1 MEQKRPADIF
11 QEFLDYLWNGLGL
24 EEKGWKRLKKGDF
37 KKKMKNGLTYL
48 IWFER
53 SRYNY
58 IDYEIGHGNVE
69 VGFSCFIKQ
78 GDDFLYS
85 FKIEPITGGSF
96 FQMLTEDLRLDT
108 GLLDTFLPLIKA
120 RYLDFIDRFEEDPAE
135 ALQPVCAPFTQ
146 PEDYSWRIH
155 VEEQAVERY
164 GTPEQLAEYRRQ
176 AELRGTP
183 ESKVRRWMGMQ
194 IFYFSHAGDVDHA
207 WAASRSVEELD
218 VVVGNHVQAKKQY
231 DTWTEED
238 EAGYQI
244 YLQEQDMEK
253 RTYRAWYLI
262 ANPRKLP
269 KEIVNQELAFRFK
282 LFPDKMDKKK

>member
-1 MEQKRPADIF
+1 
-11 QEFLDYLWNGLGL
+11 
-24 EEKGWKRLKKGDF
+24 
-37 KKKMKNGLTYL
+37 
-48 IWFER
+48 
-53 SRYNY
+53 
-58 IDYEIGHGNVE
+58 
-69 VGFSCFIKQ
+69 
-78 GDDFLYS
+78 
-85 FKIEPITGGSF
+85 
-96 FQMLTEDLRLDT
+96 
-108 GLLDTFLPLIKA
+108 
-120 RYLDFIDRFEEDPAE
+120 
-135 ALQPVCAPFTQ
+135 
-146 PEDYSWRIH
+146 
-155 VEEQAVERY
+155 
-164 GTPEQLAEYRRQ
+164 
-176 AELRGTP
+176 
-183 ESKVRRWMGMQ
+183 MQ

>member
-1 MEQKRPADIF
+1 MAYSCGGAGGGKIRNTRAAGGVPPSGGIA
-11 QEFLDYLWNGLGL
+11 WNAG
-24 EEKGWKRLKKGDF
+24 
-37 KKKMKNGLTYL
+37 
-48 IWFER
+48 
-53 SRYNY
+53 
-58 IDYEIGHGNVE
+58 
-69 VGFSCFIKQ
+69 KQ
-78 GDDFLYS
+78 G
-85 FKIEPITGGSF
+85 
-96 FQMLTEDLRLDT
+96 
-108 GLLDTFLPLIKA
+108 A
-120 RYLDFIDRFEEDPAE
+120 
-135 ALQPVCAPFTQ
+135 PV
-146 PEDYSWRIH
+146 
-155 VEEQAVERY
+155 
-164 GTPEQLAEYRRQ
+164 
-176 AELRGTP
+176 
-183 ESKVRRWMGMQ
+183 
-194 IFYFSHAGDVDHA
+194 DVDHA